1 MGGQLLRMEAASLVL
16 AVVEEVAMEPLLLL
30 DGLVSMRV
38 LLVNLPPVH
47 QRIDL
52 PKENK
57 TINLLALDLYQYSTL
72 YWEENY
78 ICTSSFINCF
88 RSCTI
93 LIH

>member
-1 MGGQLLRMEAASLVL
+1 VL
-16 AVVEEVAMEPLLLL
+16 AVVEEVAMELPLLL

-38 LLVNLPPVH
+38 LLVNLPPVN

-72 YWEENY
+72 WEENY

-93 LIH
+93 IH

>member
-16 AVVEEVAMEPLLLL
+16 AVVEEVAMEPPLLL

-38 LLVNLPPVH
+38 LLVNLPPVN

-57 TINLLALDLYQYSTL
+57 TINLLALDLYQHSTL
-72 YWEENY
+72 WEENY

-93 LIH
+93 IH

>member
-1 MGGQLLRMEAASLVL
+1 LRMEAASLVL
-16 AVVEEVAMEPLLLL
+16 AVVEEVAMELPLLL

-38 LLVNLPPVH
+38 LLVNLPPVN

-57 TINLLALDLYQYSTL
+57 TIDLLALDLYQYSTL
-72 YWEENY
+72 WEENY

-93 LIH
+93 INTLI

>member
-16 AVVEEVAMEPLLLL
+16 EVVEEVAMEPPLLL

-57 TINLLALDLYQYSTL
+57 TINLLALDLYQYSRFGRKITYVHL
-72 YWEENY
+72 A
-78 ICTSSFINCF
+78 
-88 RSCTI
+88 
-93 LIH
+93 L

>member
-1 MGGQLLRMEAASLVL
+1 MGGQLLRMEATSLVL
-16 AVVEEVAMEPLLLL
+16 AVVEEVAMELPLLL

-38 LLVNLPPVH
+38 LLVNLPPVN

-72 YWEENY
+72 WEENY

-93 LIH
+93 IH

>member
-1 MGGQLLRMEAASLVL
+1 MGGQLWRMEAASLVL
-16 AVVEEVAMEPLLLL
+16 AVVVEVAMEPPLLL

-38 LLVNLPPVH
+38 LLVNLPPVNK
-47 QRIDL
+47 RIDL
-52 PKENK
+52 SKENK

-72 YWEENY
+72 WEENY

-93 LIH
+93 IH

>member
-1 MGGQLLRMEAASLVL
+1 MEATSLVL
-16 AVVEEVAMEPLLLL
+16 AVVEEVAMELPLLL

-38 LLVNLPPVH
+38 LLVNLPPVN

-72 YWEENY
+72 WEEIY

-93 LIH
+93 IH

>member
-16 AVVEEVAMEPLLLL
+16 AVVEEVAMEPPLLL

-57 TINLLALDLYQYSTL
+57 TINLLALDLYQYSRFGRKITYVHL
-72 YWEENY
+72 A
-78 ICTSSFINCF
+78 
-88 RSCTI
+88 
-93 LIH
+93 L

>member
-16 AVVEEVAMEPLLLL
+16 AVVEEVAMEPPLLL

-38 LLVNLPPVH
+38 LLVNLPPVN

-72 YWEENY
+72 WEENY

-93 LIH
+93 IH

>member
-16 AVVEEVAMEPLLLL
+16 AVVEEVAMEPPLLL

-38 LLVNLPPVH
+38 LLVNLPPVN

-72 YWEENY
+72 WEENY

-93 LIH
+93 IN